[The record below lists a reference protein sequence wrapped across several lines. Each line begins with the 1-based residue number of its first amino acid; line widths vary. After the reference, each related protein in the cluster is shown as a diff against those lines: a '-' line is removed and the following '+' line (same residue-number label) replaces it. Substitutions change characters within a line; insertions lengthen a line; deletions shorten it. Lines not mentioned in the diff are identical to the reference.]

1 MNGEILPLIG
11 SQHAPAHLQRW
22 HVGGVWRRAV
32 NLYTDKGE
40 QLTLHDQGR
49 GLTPGGW
56 LLRHRDFTRVSRAL
70 QAGRRVDADEEA
82 LRIGHLTLRPPQRRC
97 ALTLRAHSAC
107 LSLPASM
114 LDLPEETG
122 LFGLLSQSIAAPFS
136 SELKQFCHCFSAA
149 LQGEIVDWRP
159 WLGKGP
165 GLTPSSDDM
174 LVGML
179 LAAQMDGALSSKQC
193 EKFFTASGNLFVVT
207 TRVSASYLRYAS
219 QGLFGSPLLH
229 FATSLQRGL
238 RITQAVEKLLGVG
251 HTSGADTLLG
261 FWLARQLITKG

>member
-1 MNGEILPLIG
+1 MNAMILPLIG
-11 SQHAPAHLQRW
+11 SQHAPAHQQRW

-32 NLYTDKGE
+32 NLYTEQGE
-40 QLTLHDQGR
+40 QLTLHDRGR

-56 LLRHRDFTRVSRAL
+56 LLRHRDFTRVCHAL
-70 QAGRRVDADEEA
+70 QAGKRVEADEQA

-97 ALTLRAHSAC
+97 SLSLRVRPNC
-107 LSLPASM
+107 LALPASV

-122 LFGLLSQSIAAPFS
+122 LFGLLSQAIAAPFPA
-136 SELKQFCHCFSAA
+136 ELKQFCHCFSAA
-149 LQGEIVDWRP
+149 LQGEIQDWRP
-159 WLGKGP
+159 WLGRGP

-179 LAAQMDGALSSKQC
+179 LAAQLDGALSPQQC
-193 EKFFTASGNLFVVT
+193 EEFFAASGNLFVVT

-219 QGLFGSPLLH
+219 HGLFGSPLLH
-229 FATSLQRGL
+229 FATSVQRGL
-238 RITQAVEKLLGVG
+238 RIAQSVEKLLGVG